1 MLVVWALLAALWN
14 FGGAWQ
20 LARGLPPPGP
30 TASTLAGLILL
41 AMAAGLAVAVRRW
54 PKVFVLVTVA
64 AGLGALVGGR
74 CVHAGPRAVA
84 VRVLALGRCAAQ
96 RHRGRGGCGRGACL
110 CTPQGSPL
118 TVPV

>member
-64 AGLGALVGGR
+64 AGLGALVGVVGAFTQDPALWPSEFWR
-74 CVHAGPRAVA
+74 WAGVLLNGTGVVAAAAA
-84 VRVLALGRCAAQ
+84 VRAFVRRKAVR
-96 RHRGRGGCGRGACL
+96 
-110 CTPQGSPL
+110 
-118 TVPV
+118 